1 MILQKC
7 SVEVDCGCYYCFFL
21 QCFYNYFDDYV
32 VVVVIVV
39 VVTST
44 VDNHGGIENG
54 VLLVLFNDEW

>member
-21 QCFYNYFDDYV
+21 QCFNYYFDDYV
-32 VVVVIVV
+32 VVVIIVV

-44 VDNHGGIENG
+44 VDDHGDIGKDVFVG
-54 VLLVLFNDEW
+54 VI

>member
-1 MILQKC
+1 VAATI
-7 SVEVDCGCYYCFFL
+7 VFL
-21 QCFYNYFDDYV
+21 QCFNYYFDDY

-54 VLLVLFNDEW
+54 VLLVLLNDEW